1 MSTLITNTMSGL
13 STGVKLQQKFNS
25 YKKNFK
31 TLKDFGD
38 S

>member
-1 MSTLITNTMSGL
+1 MSNLITNTMSRL
-13 STGVKLQQKFNS
+13 STDVKLQQKFNS